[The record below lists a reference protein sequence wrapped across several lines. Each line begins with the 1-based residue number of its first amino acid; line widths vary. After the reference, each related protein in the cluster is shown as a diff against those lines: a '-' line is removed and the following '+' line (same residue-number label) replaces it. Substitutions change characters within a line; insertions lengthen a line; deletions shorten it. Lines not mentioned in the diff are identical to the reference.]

1 MRQCELLGLSRS
13 SYYLEPAP
21 ESALNLK
28 LMRLMDQQYLETPY
42 YGVGM
47 MLRFLRRL
55 GHEVNVKRVRRL
67 FRLMGLEALVPKPP
81 TSTPA
86 GPGALEHRIFPYL
99 LRGVEITRINQVWST
114 DITYLPMP
122 HGFLYLTAVIDWF
135 SRFVLSWRISNSLD
149 GSFCREALNGAI
161 DRYGR
166 PEIFNTDQGSQ
177 FTADAFTSILSS
189 HGIAI
194 SMDGRGRAIDN
205 VFVERLWRSYKYE
218 YLYLSCP
225 TTAEELYRGTEKYLT
240 DFNWSRPHS
249 SLDGRSPGALYLPNS
264 S

>member
-1 MRQCELLGLSRS
+1 MEDQSPLIPRLTSLQVVRTSSPPHPSSDIEDSVQSIGISKCLMSSVTMTRQHC
-13 SYYLEPAP
+13 P
-21 ESALNLK
+21 
-28 LMRLMDQQYLETPY
+28 
-42 YGVGM
+42 
-47 MLRFLRRL
+47 RR
-55 GHEVNVKRVRRL
+55 
-67 FRLMGLEALVPKPP
+67 
-81 TSTPA
+81 TSQTT
-86 GPGALEHRIFPYL
+86 GASH
-99 LRGVEITRINQVWST
+99 V
-114 DITYLPMP
+114 
-122 HGFLYLTAVIDWF
+122 DWF
-135 SRFVLSWRISNSLD
+135 SRVVLSWRIFNSLD

-205 VFVERLWRSYKYE
+205 VFAERLWRSYKYE